1 MITTHAKAD
10 VSHTLTIRINRYG
23 VAFADYSPFS
33 REVPRFEWF
42 EIANNTSQASALKKN
57 LEASELASCE
67 YRHVEVLIESPYT
80 LVPLSEF
87 SEDEVEEVFHFNFN
101 SIRDASV
108 HYDILPTLGAA
119 LIYGADTLTESL
131 LEKHFSDIRIYCTGT
146 GLIRHFMERCR
157 VCNYSKIFAYIHD
170 HCLELVIFKNGK
182 LHLAN
187 RYHVETLDDICYFT
201 LLAFNQLQLNNDTDE
216 IFVVADKREEQEEAI
231 TRLQQFVPN
240 VYPINPGGE
249 FNRHP
254 LTRIKGLAYDQLV
267 FMLRQY

>member
-1 MITTHAKAD
+1 MITTHANAD
-10 VSHTLTIRINRYG
+10 ASHTLTIRINRYG

-42 EIANNTSQASALKKN
+42 EITNNTSQASALKKI
-57 LEASELASCE
+57 LESAELASCE
-67 YRHVEVLIESPYT
+67 YRHVEVLIDSPYT

-101 SIRDASV
+101 SIRDANV
-108 HYDILPTLGAA
+108 HYDILPTLGAV
-119 LIYGADTLTESL
+119 LIYGADILIEDIL
-131 LEKHFSDIRIYCTGT
+131 RKHFADIRLYCTST

-157 VCNYSKIFAYIHD
+157 TCTYCKIFAYIHD
-170 HCLELVIFKNGK
+170 HCLELAIFKDGK

-187 RYHVETLDDICYFT
+187 RYRVETLDDICYFT
-201 LLAFNQLQLNNDTDE
+201 LLAFNQLQLSNDTDE
-216 IFVVADKREEQEEAI
+216 IFVVTDEREEQENI
-231 TRLQQFVPN
+231 IGRLQQFVTN

-254 LTRIKGLAYDQLV
+254 LTRIKGLPYDQLV